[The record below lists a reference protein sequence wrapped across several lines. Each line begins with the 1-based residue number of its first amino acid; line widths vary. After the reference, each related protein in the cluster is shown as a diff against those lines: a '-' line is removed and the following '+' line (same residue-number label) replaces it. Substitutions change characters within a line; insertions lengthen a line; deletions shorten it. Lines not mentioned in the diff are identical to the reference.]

1 MWFKD
6 GKSWIEVVIVAERTK
21 LGREL
26 RYGKMGNLVLFV
38 SLSLPSLSLIK

>member
-6 GKSWIEVVIVAERTK
+6 GKSWIEVIVAEGTK

-26 RYGKMGNLVLFV
+26 NYGRMGNDFTVV
-38 SLSLPSLSLIK
+38 SISKSTRP